1 LLVVGTAHRPAPY
14 GPVSN
19 HSRQSL
25 AHVGSG
31 PSQDNISNLA
41 PLSSSGWQATGL
53 LLVGGGS
60 SGGAGEGGGAADGKG
75 RRGDIGGG
83 GRGETGQGIAPGAL
97 VRVRAGVLQ
106 CLGRVCGSG
115 DADGAVKGMTWG
127 IAQVRAEK

>member
-1 LLVVGTAHRPAPY
+1 
-14 GPVSN
+14 
-19 HSRQSL
+19 
-25 AHVGSG
+25 
-31 PSQDNISNLA
+31 
-41 PLSSSGWQATGL
+41 
-53 LLVGGGS
+53 LVGGGS

-75 RRGDIGGG
+75 RRGDIG
-83 GRGETGQGIAPGAL
+83 GETGQGIAPGAL